1 MILFPWLLL
10 VATLLIITIG
20 ILESPEAW
28 RHFRQERRLYAQ
40 RPATRLVV
48 AILTVEVI
56 AIVIWVVVL
65 AVSGA

>member
-10 VATLLIITIG
+10 VGTLLIITIA

-28 RHFRQERRLYAQ
+28 RHFRQERRIYAQ
-40 RPATRLVV
+40 RPAARLVTT
-48 AILTVEVI
+48 ILTIEVI

-65 AVSGA
+65 ALSGA